1 MINNNDQKNSEA
13 EILDLKNNSD
23 VDNTLYEIL
32 NKEIITEEGQQFIIN
47 FQMYLKFG
55 NDDTQYVID
64 LDDVWNWLGF
74 TSKGNSKRLFIKNFE
89 QNNDYIIINSLL
101 PKDKQ
106 VHGGQN
112 KEIIKMNVNTFKS
125 FCMIANTERGK
136 TTRKYYLKMENIFF
150 KYCENLNKNIIE
162 RMNIENKIMIEKLQ
176 LDNKITIQ
184 SIEEDNILYNIKKNH
199 EILLN
204 AHRNKSLV
212 YMLQIECPFIDKNFK
227 LIKIGSSDDIVDRVS
242 KIKNTFGCD
251 IYIIHAFQCENNR
264 GFEKFLLNHHK
275 ICPYKYKEL
284 IGNNRVNSIEC
295 FLLRDN
301 NMVQS
306 VKRVIE
312 NNILYFKAKNLEEKK
327 LDLELIRETNIKN
340 KLDLEKN
347 KLKLYE
353 ELIHI
358 YKEKPDELLHSLQY
372 INNHIK
378 IDEIDNKYANI
389 IDNNIN
395 TEDNDTINSN
405 NTNQIDQNNSNMP
418 INRIQG
424 PIVQIYD
431 QYDLNKLIKVFDS
444 ITSATR
450 EIPNSS
456 YTSIKFA
463 SKNKINYLN
472 YRWHLID
479 RNDINPLLPRDI
491 GITLDINVRRTGLV
505 AMLNLNKS
513 IIEKVFT
520 NQKEASAYISQE
532 CSAMSNSIKYNKPLS
547 GNFWIY
553 WDDLDEQLKK
563 SYVDIHTLPI
573 INKNI
578 RGKQIEQLEPNTLHI
593 IKIHQSIMDV
603 CKEFHMSPKTVKKV
617 IIEEKIYNG
626 FIWKIKN

>member
-1 MINNNDQKNSEA
+1 MEAENLDLTNNNDR
-13 EILDLKNNSD
+13 
-23 VDNTLYEIL
+23 DNTLYEIL

-55 NDDTQYVID
+55 NDDTKYVID
-64 LDDVWNWLGF
+64 LDDIWSWLGF
-74 TSKGNSKRLFIKNFE
+74 SNKGNSKILLIKNFE
-89 QNNDYIIINSLL
+89 KDIDYVLVSLL
-101 PKDKQ
+101 PTQKR

-112 KEIIKMNVNTFKS
+112 KEIIKMNVNTFKA

-150 KYCENLNKNIIE
+150 KYCENMNKNIIE

-176 LDNKITIQ
+176 LDNKIAIQ
-184 SIEEDNILYNIKKNH
+184 SIEEDTILYNIKKNH

-204 AHRNKSLV
+204 AYKNKPLV
-212 YMLQIECPFIDKNFK
+212 YMLQIECPFIDKNLK

-251 IYIIHAFQCENNR
+251 IYVIHAFQCENNR
-264 GFEKFLLNHHK
+264 GFEKFLLSHHK
-275 ICPYKYKEL
+275 ISPYKYKEL
-284 IGNNRVNSIEC
+284 IGNNKVTSIEC

-301 NMVQS
+301 NMVQC

-312 NNILYFKAKNLEEKK
+312 NNILYFRSKNVEEKR

-340 KLDLEKN
+340 KL
-347 KLKLYE
+347 KLCE

-358 YKEKPDELLHSLQY
+358 YKEKPDELLHSLQC

-378 IDEIDNKYANI
+378 IDETDNTYTNI
-389 IDNNIN
+389 IDNTIN
-395 TEDNDTINSN
+395 TENDDTINSN
-405 NTNQIDQNNSNMP
+405 NTSQIDESNSNIT
-418 INRIQG
+418 INNKFQG
-424 PIVQIYD
+424 PKVQIYD
-431 QYDLNKLIKVFDS
+431 QHDVTKLIQVFDS
-444 ITSATR
+444 ITVATR
-450 EIPNSS
+450 EIPHSS

-479 RNDINPLLPRDI
+479 RYDINPLLPRDI

-563 SYVDIHTLPI
+563 SYLDIHTLPI

-578 RGKQIEQLEPNTLHI
+578 RGKQIEQLDPNTLHVIKNHESI
-593 IKIHQSIMDV
+593 IDV

-626 FIWKIKN
+626 FIWRIKN